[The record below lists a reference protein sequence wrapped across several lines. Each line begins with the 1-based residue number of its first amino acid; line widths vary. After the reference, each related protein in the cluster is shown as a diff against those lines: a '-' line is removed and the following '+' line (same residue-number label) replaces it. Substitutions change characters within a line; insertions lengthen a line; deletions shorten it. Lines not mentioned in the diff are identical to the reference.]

1 MYGFFRV
8 GAAVPELKVADCSFN
23 TKEILKVIQ
32 EAKEKN
38 IRALVF
44 PELCISSYT
53 CGDLFLQRTLIES
66 CEKSLSDIAKQTSDI
81 DMYIILGLPVEM
93 DCRTFNCAAVLYKG
107 KILSLIPKTYI
118 PNYGEFYEKRW
129 FASANEAV
137 SNEIVFGGQNVPV
150 GAKILFRD
158 KTKPEFTFGVELCE
172 DLWCR
177 FRLHLI
183 MPLTELRLYLIYR
196 QAMNLHLKTNT
207 EENWYHS
214 SRLLLYVVMCMLQ
227 RVWESLHRTL
237 FSADMP
243 LFVRMVLYYV
253 RTNVSFTKVS

>member
-8 GAAVPELKVADCSFN
+8 GAAVPELKVADCGFN
-23 TKEILKVIQ
+23 TKEILNVIEQ
-32 EAKEKN
+32 AKKKN

-53 CGDLFLQRTLIES
+53 CGDLFLQKTLIDA
-66 CEKSLSDIAKQTSDI
+66 CEKSVFDIAKHTSDT

-107 KILSLIPKTYI
+107 KILALIPKTYI

-137 SNEIVFGGQNVPV
+137 SKEITFCGQTVPV

-158 KTKPEFTFGVELCE
+158 KNKPEFTFGVESVSYT
-172 DLWCR
+172 
-177 FRLHLI
+177 HLT
-183 MPLTELRLYLIYR
+183 LTT
-196 QAMNLHLKTNT
+196 M
-207 EENWYHS
+207 
-214 SRLLLYVVMCMLQ
+214 V
-227 RVWESLHRTL
+227 RV
-237 FSADMP
+237 
-243 LFVRMVLYYV
+243 
-253 RTNVSFTKVS
+253 